1 MEGKSVSKQVEKKR
15 YAWVDFLRGFSIIAI
30 VFCHTVKSSFKF
42 VPGLQEWLTMFM
54 INIFFF
60 LSGMLADEKEYSPY
74 QIIKKRMHSLII
86 PYILYSIVII
96 SFQVIQYMIKE
107 LELTTLITG
116 IYKTV
121 VLSGIGTLWFI
132 PVLLGANILYHCFF
146 VSHNLKKRI
155 IYFAGLFVSLL
166 YTIMY
171 QKIRSEHMLFQA
183 LNAPLITC
191 SKTFLSSVFFVMGHG
206 LKKMISIIKV
216 DWKTIT
222 AVALSV
228 IVSILLGSQIN
239 GYDLNR
245 LVLPNIFIYIVVS
258 SICVIG
264 IVLFGRIM
272 YMLGLRVKVVEWYG
286 RNSLPIMCT
295 HYSIG
300 LPIANHL
307 AGGGINLSPID
318 IICAVGI
325 LIAEIPVCMLLEK
338 IAPVFLGKKTNK
350 AG

>member
-1 MEGKSVSKQVEKKR
+1 MEGKGVSKQVERMR
-15 YAWVDFLRGFSIIAI
+15 YEWVDFLRGFSIIAI
-30 VFCHTVKSSFKF
+30 VFCHTVKSSFQF

-60 LSGMLADEKEYSPY
+60 LSGMLSDGKEYTPY

-107 LELTTLITG
+107 LELTTLISG
-116 IYKTV
+116 VYKTV

-132 PVLLGANILYHCFF
+132 PVLLGVNILFHCLI
-146 VSHNLKKRI
+146 VSPARKKRLL
-155 IYFAGLFVSLL
+155 YFAGLFVSLL

-191 SKTFLSSVFFVMGHG
+191 SKIFLSSVFFVMGHS
-206 LKKMISIIKV
+206 LKKMISIKKV
-216 DWKTIT
+216 DWKIIT
-222 AVALSV
+222 AVILLF
-228 IVSILLGSQIN
+228 IVSILLGSQIK

-245 LVLPNIFIYIVVS
+245 LILPNVFVYMVVS

-264 IVLFGRIM
+264 FVFFGRIM
-272 YMLGLRVKVVEWYG
+272 YLLGLRVKAVEWYG

-300 LPIANHL
+300 IPIANHL

-318 IICAVGI
+318 VICAVGI
-325 LIAEIPVCMLLEK
+325 LVAEIPVCLLLEK
-338 IAPVFLGKKTNK
+338 ISPAFLGKKI
-350 AG
+350 